1 MLKLSALL
9 AVVVSLTPHTQ
20 AASQVFLGNHDEATA
35 SATPFNE
42 AFDAY
47 VEQLL
52 AEWHCPGV
60 AIAVVHENKTWAKV
74 ECFRILHGIS

>member
-1 MLKLSALL
+1 MLSMFPLL
-9 AVVVSLTPHTQ
+9 ASLVFLTTRTQ
-20 AASQVFLGNHDEATA
+20 ATNQVFLGNHDEATRSA
-35 SATPFNE
+35 SPFKE
-42 AFDAY
+42 DFDAY

-74 ECFRILHGIS
+74 